1 MKLQSPETDLRASA
15 DGSKRNT
22 EKYKRK
28 QTEILATAA
37 RVFNE
42 NGLRDT
48 AISSL
53 ATHVDMTVTNLDYY
67 FKRKDDLAAAC
78 YRYAFGLLGRIVADA
93 HRRPTP
99 TERLRHFVQRLFAL
113 QQEIAAGKAAPLLDF
128 GYIHSLSDPHRA
140 EMYGEYQTYFRSVRR
155 LIRPDNLPSGDG
167 LKLDSNTLYLVSQ
180 INWFC
185 YWLGLHQNPNYD
197 RIAGRIC
204 DILAFGIGCEGFEWS
219 EPASLDFET
228 LSKPKQVFLKA
239 ATELINKSGYRGA
252 SVERI
257 AGRMGRTKGS
267 FYHHYKN
274 KDELVSA
281 CYDRTFTL
289 IDNVLDS
296 VRQTQNHRD
305 QLNGA
310 ISNLVR
316 FQLDPA
322 GPLLHTNGLMAL
334 APGMRSLIED
344 KFRQLADGLS
354 DMIIDGIIDGSVRP
368 VDPIIGAQ
376 MLIPTI
382 FSASELLLWFPGLAG
397 RHNAAG
403 LYVRPFFKGILQC

>member
-1 MKLQSPETDLRASA
+1 MTLQSPETDLRASA
-15 DGSKRNT
+15 DRSKRNT

-28 QTEILATAA
+28 QTEIRVAAA

-48 AISSL
+48 TMASL
-53 ATHVDMTVTNLDYY
+53 AAHVNMPVANLIYY
-67 FKRKDDLAAAC
+67 FKRKDDLAVAC
-78 YRYAFGLLGRIVADA
+78 YRYAFGSLGRIVADA
-93 HRRPTP
+93 QRKPTAS
-99 TERLRHFVQRLFAL
+99 ERLRQFVQRVLAL
-113 QQEIAAGKAAPLLDF
+113 QREIAKGKASSLLDF
-128 GYIHSLSDPHRA
+128 GYIHSLSDPQRG
-140 EMYGEYQTYFRSVRR
+140 EMYGEYQTYFRAIRKLIQPDHLPAEDRPR
-155 LIRPDNLPSGDG
+155 LN
-167 LKLDSNTLYLVSQ
+167 SNTLYLASQ

-185 YWLGLHQNPNYD
+185 YWLGLYQEPNYD
-197 RIAGRIC
+197 RIADRMF
-204 DILAFGIGCEGFEWS
+204 DILAFGIGCEGFGWS
-219 EPASLDFET
+219 EPAASYFEAP
-228 LSKPKQVFLKA
+228 SKPKQAFLKL
-239 ATELINKSGYRGA
+239 ATELINRSGYRGA

-267 FYHHYKN
+267 FYHHYTN

-281 CYDRTFTL
+281 CYDRTFAL
-289 IDNVLDS
+289 IDDVLGR
-296 VRQTQNHRD
+296 VRTTENHRD

-310 ISNLVR
+310 VSNLVR

-334 APGMRSLIED
+334 APGMRSRIED

-382 FSASELLLWFPGLAG
+382 FSASELLLWFPGFAG
-397 RHNAAG
+397 RHNAAE
-403 LYVRPFFKGILQC
+403 LYVRPFFKGILQR